1 MTAITITVPPDV
13 LRRIDALRQL
23 DSSAARLG
31 CAARSCSPSGRTITS
46 SQPKWRPGGMLKPKQ
61 PWFSLRS
68 LPIHIPGDE
77 PRMLRTEAGFSLG
90 GRRWAGRLFFV
101 GQGCC

>member
-1 MTAITITVPPDV
+1 
-13 LRRIDALRQL
+13 
-23 DSSAARLG
+23 
-31 CAARSCSPSGRTITS
+31 
-46 SQPKWRPGGMLKPKQ
+46 MLKPKQ